1 MKTYKF
7 IALIAFFSLITSQNI
22 TAQNVD
28 VPNEITVALNSG
40 DAGKLSAWL
49 NNNVELVI
57 GDKNDVYS
65 KQQAIGII
73 SDFFKNNSVLGF
85 QVLHKGNREAASF
98 VIGTLKTSSRNYR
111 VYVLTRRTGKQSLIQ
126 QLRIETNNE

>member
-1 MKTYKF
+1 
-7 IALIAFFSLITSQNI
+7 
-22 TAQNVD
+22 
-28 VPNEITVALNSG
+28 
-40 DAGKLSAWL
+40 
-49 NNNVELVI
+49 VELVI